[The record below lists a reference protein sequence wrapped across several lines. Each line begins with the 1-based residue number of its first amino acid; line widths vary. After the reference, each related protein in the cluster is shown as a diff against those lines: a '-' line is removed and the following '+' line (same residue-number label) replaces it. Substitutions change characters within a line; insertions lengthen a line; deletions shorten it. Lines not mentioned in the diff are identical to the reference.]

1 MKYISYIE
9 LVVGLGLALGPALGS
24 MVYPHLGYAGTMYFF
39 GSLNFAAMLTCFW
52 CIPGEM
58 DQTISSKELAKIEAD
73 QESLY

>member
-1 MKYISYIE
+1 
-9 LVVGLGLALGPALGS
+9 

-58 DQTISSKELAKIEAD
+58 DQTISSKELAKIE
-73 QESLY
+73 